1 MAAETEKEK
10 KTPEKAPYDYSPEEK
25 LAEIARSAATKVVPA
40 GTILFRQGDQGDI
53 MYIIRYGKVR
63 AFRVDEEGVET
74 DLAELGPGDS
84 FGEIPLLT
92 GRPRAAS
99 VETVEETCLS
109 VLNKEQIDQI
119 LKDYPLIAL
128 SFFNQMSKLVLQDWS
143 KLQKETRRQYRA
155 PRMSWLD
162 FFGIFVLTLLCGLF
176 FNISNP
182 NGISLLPESWSD
194 EPIATVV
201 PSVAREK
208 QEQGGALFA
217 DARPNGFFKQQHIKS
232 AINIPLSLFDIMYVM
247 ELAEVDKS
255 QEIIVYGRTIS
266 SRYDEKLARKLLYR
280 GHTKISMLAGGLS
293 TWKKKGYPT
302 EP

>member
-1 MAAETEKEK
+1 MALETEKEK
-10 KTPEKAPYDYSPEEK
+10 KTPKSEPYDYSPEEK
-25 LAEIARSAATKVVPA
+25 LAEISRGAATKVVPA
-40 GTILFRQGDQGDI
+40 GTILFRQGDQGDR
-53 MYIIRYGKVR
+53 MYIIRYGRVR
-63 AFRVDEEGVET
+63 AFRVDEYGIET

-99 VETVEETCLS
+99 VETLEETCLS

-128 SFFNQMSKLVLQDWS
+128 SFFKQMSKLVLQDWS
-143 KLQKETRRQYRA
+143 KLQKEARRQYRA

-162 FFGIFVLTLLCGLF
+162 FFGLFVLTLLCGLF

-182 NGISLLPESWSD
+182 NGISLVPDSWPD

-208 QEQGGALFA
+208 QEKGEALFV
-217 DARPNGFFKQQHIKS
+217 DARPNGFFKQQHIKG

-247 ELAEVDKS
+247 ELGEADKS

-266 SRYDEKLARKLLYR
+266 SRYDERLARKLVYR
-280 GHTKISMLAGGLS
+280 GHTAVSMLAGGLS

>member
-1 MAAETEKEK
+1 MTGENGKEK
-10 KTPEKAPYDYSPEEK
+10 KTSVDTSHDYLPEEK
-25 LAEIARSAATKVVPA
+25 LAEIARGAATRVVPA
-40 GTILFRQGDQGDI
+40 GTIIFRQGDPGDR

-74 DLAELGPGDS
+74 DVAELGPGDS

-162 FFGIFVLTLLCGLF
+162 FFGIFALTLLCGLF

-182 NGISLLPESWSD
+182 NGISLVPESWSD
-194 EPIATVV
+194 EPIASVV

-208 QEQGGALFA
+208 QEKAGVFLV
-217 DARPNGFFKQQHIKS
+217 DARPNSFYKQQHIAG
-232 AINIPLSLFDIMYVM
+232 AINIPLSLFDIMYVL

-255 QEIIVYGRTIS
+255 REIIIYGRTIS
-266 SRYDEKLARKLLYR
+266 SRYDQKLARKLVHR
-280 GHTKISMLAGGLS
+280 GHTKVSMLAGGLS
-293 TWKKKGYPT
+293 AWKKKGYPA